1 MVSHRAP
8 TSTMT
13 SYIYRGKKFDIFE
26 GGHRVP
32 FIAAWPGKIAEG
44 SSSDE
49 IICTNDFMATA
60 ADLLGVELSD
70 DTAEDSYSFLP
81 VLSQTNSSKPIREAT
96 VHHSAD
102 GRFAIRQGDW
112 KLILWAGSG
121 GWAYPATDED
131 MKGLPRFQLYNLR
144 EDPAESTNMVGKYPK
159 RVQEMKELLTK
170 YVLDGR
176 STPGEPQYSN
186 GLASWAE
193 LNWMN

>member
-1 MVSHRAP
+1 
-8 TSTMT
+8 
-13 SYIYRGKKFDIFE
+13 
-26 GGHRVP
+26 
-32 FIAAWPGKIAEG
+32 
-44 SSSDE
+44 
-49 IICTNDFMATA
+49 MATA

-131 MKGLPRFQLYNLR
+131 MKGLPRFSTLQFARRSCRIDQYGR
-144 EDPAESTNMVGKYPK
+144 EISKT
-159 RVQEMKELLTK
+159 
-170 YVLDGR
+170 R
-176 STPGEPQYSN
+176 SRNEG
-186 GLASWAE
+186 ASYQVCFGWP
-193 LNWMN
+193 